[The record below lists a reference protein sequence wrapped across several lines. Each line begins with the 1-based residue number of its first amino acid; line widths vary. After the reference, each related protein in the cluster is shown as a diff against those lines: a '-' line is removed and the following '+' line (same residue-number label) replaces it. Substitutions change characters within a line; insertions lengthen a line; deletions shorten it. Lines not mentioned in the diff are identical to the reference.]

1 MLLMM
6 LAAVAA
12 YFVKGMCGFANTL
25 VFTSILSFGMNN
37 VDITPTE
44 LLVAQPANYLMA
56 WRERKHINWRIALP
70 CAAMVVLG
78 GIPGTF
84 LLKSAGTQLVKLVL
98 GGLIIFTGLHMLYR
112 EKHPARKPLS
122 PLASAALNLF
132 CGVSCGLYG
141 IGALMAANI
150 ARSCSGS
157 REARGT
163 MSIVFITEALFRTI
177 LYIATGILTPP
188 VLYRAVQI
196 LPFALGGMWLGMRCV
211 SRINERAAR
220 MVVIGALVLSGAA
233 LIASNL

>member
-1 MLLMM
+1 MPLMI

-25 VFTSILSFGMNN
+25 VFTSILSFGMDN

-56 WRERKHINWRIALP
+56 WRERRHINWRIALP
-70 CAAMVVLG
+70 CAVMVVLG

-122 PLASAALNLF
+122 PLAAAGLNLL
-132 CGVSCGLYG
+132 CGVFCGLYG
-141 IGALMAANI
+141 IGALIFSGTGLILAN
-150 ARSCSGS
+150 
-157 REARGT
+157 
-163 MSIVFITEALFRTI
+163 L
-177 LYIATGILTPP
+177 
-188 VLYRAVQI
+188 
-196 LPFALGGMWLGMRCV
+196 
-211 SRINERAAR
+211 
-220 MVVIGALVLSGAA
+220 
-233 LIASNL
+233 